1 LLSDFWPHG
10 AVAKRYGVLRQEGYT
25 ERAIFIIDRDGII
38 RYIDIHDIDEQPS
51 NDVLFE
57 ELRKV
62 IPEEFAR
69 YERENPSEE
78 EPLPH
83 GGVVMYCTA
92 WCPECHKARA
102 WLQDHNIEFKE
113 VNIDKNLAAER
124 QVKEWANGTRT
135 TPTFDIDGTIVVD
148 YDEDRLKE
156 LLIK

>member
-1 LLSDFWPHG
+1 
-10 AVAKRYGVLRQEGYT
+10 VLRQEGYT

-62 IPEEFAR
+62 IPGEFAR
-69 YERENPSEE
+69 YERENPSEQ

-102 WLQDHNIEFKE
+102 WLQDHNIAYQE

-156 LLIK
+156 LLLK